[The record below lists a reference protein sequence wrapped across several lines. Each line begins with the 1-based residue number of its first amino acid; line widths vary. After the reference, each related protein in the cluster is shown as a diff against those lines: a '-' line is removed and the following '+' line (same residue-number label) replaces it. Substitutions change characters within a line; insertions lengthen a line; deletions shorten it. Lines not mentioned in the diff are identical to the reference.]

1 MALKVKNSR
10 AEVDELNFI
19 GVGTLLEGKLETKGS
34 LRIDGKVMGT
44 VKSGDTVTIG
54 SSGEVI
60 GEVFARN
67 AIVGGKVQ
75 GNVIIEEKL
84 ILESTSA
91 LKGNLKASKLVI
103 DEGAKFQGKA
113 DMALEG
119 LMEGREAQ
127 VNPEAQPA
135 DVTENES
142 LQTSG

>member
-1 MALKVKNSR
+1 MALKMKNSR

-19 GVGTLLEGKLETKGS
+19 GVGTVLEGTLETKGS

-67 AIVGGKVQ
+67 AIIGGKVQ
-75 GNVIIEEKL
+75 GDVIIEEKL

-103 DEGAKFQGKA
+103 DEGARFQGKA

-119 LMEGREAQ
+119 LVEAKIERPPNQ
-127 VNPEAQPA
+127 TGAV
-135 DVTENES
+135 DVASHENVE
-142 LQTSG
+142 TSG